1 MRRAVASPTLLRQ
14 AISHSAQYGAAALV
28 SRAASLV
35 IVPVYTR
42 VLAPSDYG
50 QLDLLIAFG
59 SLAQLTVALEVSQG
73 LARHYADAASPGDRR
88 LLASTSLWFSI
99 AAYMAFVLVTT
110 AVATPLSALIIGRS
124 APDLVVAAAVW
135 IFSGGVFYLV
145 LNQLRWMLDPRGYA
159 VVSVFG
165 TVASIAFSVALVV
178 AGHLGVLG
186 VLLGGTIGNALGLG
200 LGIYQARSVYG
211 ATFSLGRLRQ
221 MLSFSLPLVPSG
233 VAVFV
238 TLYVDRIAISRL
250 MTNADVGLFG
260 IGFRLA
266 AVSSLLIVAFQTA
279 ITPIVY
285 QRHREPEAPAQLAA
299 IFRAFAAVALGLSLA
314 LAMFADE
321 IMRVFTTPPYYA
333 SAAVVPLLAPALVL
347 SGMYVLAPG
356 LAIAKRTGSIAIVSV
371 AGALLNTALNL
382 LFIPA
387 FGIVGAALATFL
399 GAGSMFSAY
408 MILSQ
413 RLYPVPH
420 RWGPLALAAAG
431 TAAIFLATRPFEGV
445 PVAEP
450 LAELGGLV
458 AAALLLVRVRLL
470 EPAAIVAGIESLS
483 HRSAR

>member
-1 MRRAVASPTLLRQ
+1 VPGAAASPTLLRQ

-35 IVPVYTR
+35 IVPIYTR

-59 SLAQLTVALEVSQG
+59 SLVQLTVALEVSQG
-73 LARHYADAASPGDRR
+73 LARHYADADTAGDRR
-88 LLASTSLWFSI
+88 LLASTSLWFTI
-99 AAYMAFVLVTT
+99 AAYLAFVLV
-110 AVATPLSALIIGRS
+110 ATSLSAPLSGLIIGQS

-135 IFSGGVFYLV
+135 ILSGGVFYLV

-159 VVSVFG
+159 VVSACG

-186 VLLGGTIGNALGLG
+186 VLLGGAIGNILGFGLG
-200 LGIYQARSVYG
+200 LYQARSVYG
-211 ATFSLGRLRQ
+211 ATFSLDRLRQ

-260 IGFRLA
+260 IGYRLA
-266 AVSSLLIVAFQTA
+266 AITSLLIVATQTA

-314 LAMFADE
+314 LAMFANQ
-321 IMRVFTTPPYYA
+321 IMRLFTTPPFYA
-333 SAAVVPLLAPALVL
+333 SAVVVPLLAPALVL

-382 LFIPA
+382 LFIPVL
-387 FGIVGAALATFL
+387 GIQGAALATLL

-420 RWGPLALAAAG
+420 RWVPLALATAG
-431 TAAIFLATRPFEGV
+431 TAVIFVATRPFEGV

-450 LAELGGLV
+450 LAEVGGLI
-458 AAALLLVRVRLL
+458 AAALLLVRLGLL
-470 EPAAIVAGIESLS
+470 EPASIVAGLTSLRHGS
-483 HRSAR
+483 GR